1 MLLYN
6 INYYYNNIYIRAQVY
21 NNVKNHDDCK
31 TLKRQKR
38 QTTKKTKKTPFRIYR
53 PKNSLKNI

>member
-6 INYYYNNIYIRAQVY
+6 INYYYNIYIRAQVY

-31 TLKRQKR
+31 T
-38 QTTKKTKKTPFRIYR
+38 TKKTKDKRQKTFFRIYR
-53 PKNSLKNI
+53 PKNALEDISTCS